1 MKNYLSLLLIGIV
14 SLGLFLTSCDPS
26 GPDPSDSIVEITAD
40 VTTPTVWTA
49 DKVYVIKK
57 FDFYVE
63 DILTINPGTVVKFT
77 SGAKTLTL
85 SGNGKIVA
93 NGTADKP
100 IIFTSYSDDING
112 GDSNNDAG
120 ATSPATSDWGGLDL
134 NGTTGSEFTYCKFF
148 YGGFGSGATP
158 TLNLSGESQAS
169 VRNCTFANNGGGKN
183 GNYFIG
189 VLHADNAT
197 NETVIQNNSFYSNIL
212 PLTIN
217 AEISTDNSNS
227 FSYGT
232 FTNTYNG
239 IFVSRDIANNVAWA
253 EDEVAYVITSNTI
266 QIKLNSS
273 LTLGD
278 NVVLKFSE
286 GSLMDIV
293 ANESSVINYDGTGV
307 YFTSLKDDDLKG
319 DSNGDGNS
327 TVPASA
333 DWTGIYIYDM
343 GTKAAGYA
351 SWPNIK
357 YNDPNPSSK

>member
-14 SLGLFLTSCDPS
+14 SLGLFLTSCDPN
-26 GPDPSDSIVEITAD
+26 GPDPSDNIVEITAD

-57 FDFYVE
+57 YDFYVE
-63 DILTINPGTVVKFT
+63 DQLTINPGTVVKFT

-85 SGNGKIVA
+85 AVNGKIIA
-93 NGTADKP
+93 NGNADKP

-112 GDSNNDAG
+112 GDSNDDAG
-120 ATSPATSDWGGLDL
+120 ATSPVSSDWGGIDL

-169 VRNCTFANNGGGKN
+169 IRNCTFANNGGGKN

-197 NETVIQNNSFYSNIL
+197 NETVIQNNSFYSNTL

-239 IFVSRDIANNVAWA
+239 IYVSRNVENNVTWA
-253 EDEVAYVITSNTI
+253 EDEVAYVITSDNMNVGIGKT
-266 QIKLNSS
+266 

-278 NVVLKFSE
+278 NVVLKFVE
-286 GSLMDIV
+286 GSTL
-293 ANESSVINYDGTGV
+293 NLLSGESSLVNYNGTGV
-307 YFTSLKDDDLKG
+307 YYTSLKDDDLKG
-319 DSNGDGNS
+319 DTNGDLS
-327 TVPASA
+327 ATSPASA
-333 DWTGIYIYDM
+333 DWTGIFIDQWKS
-343 GTKAAGYA
+343 TGYA